1 MNKLN
6 IKICGMRESE
16 NCRAVAELQ
25 PDFMGFIFY
34 PHSPRF
40 VGYNFCLPAKLPS
53 TMRKVGVFVNEQP
66 VRIKEIVQ
74 RCRLDA
80 VQLHG
85 NERAEVCA
93 SVKEFVPVV
102 IKAFAVHEGFCFDE
116 VKPYVNSVD
125 YFLFDAKGHHPG
137 GNGLPFNWG
146 LLQEYK
152 YSVPFFLSGG
162 IDVSNLGRVVGLNHP
177 QLAGVDLNSGFE
189 VSPGLKNVRAL
200 REAFTMLNE
209 VL

>member
-1 MNKLN
+1 MNKLK
-6 IKICGMRESE
+6 IKICGMRDEA
-16 NCRAVAELQ
+16 NCHAAAELL

-40 VGYNFCLPAKLPS
+40 VGDDFSLPAGLPS
-53 TMRKVGVFVNEQP
+53 TMLKVGVFVNEQP
-66 VRIKEIVQ
+66 VRINEIVQ

-85 NERAEVCA
+85 NEGAEVCA
-93 SVKEFVPVV
+93 SVKEFTPVV
-102 IKAFAVHEGFCFDE
+102 IKAFAVHDGFCFDE
-116 VKPYVNSVD
+116 VEPYVNMVD

-146 LLQEYK
+146 LLQEYR
-152 YSVPFFLSGG
+152 YTVPFFLSGG
-162 IDVSNLGRVVGLNHP
+162 INVSNLVRVVGLNTP

-189 VSPGLKNVRAL
+189 VSPGVKNVSAL
-200 REAFTMLNE
+200 REAFTMLNK